1 MSSIDYMHACNL
13 MKSLHLD
20 KGNNSATSYK
30 SRSFPSEMRDLTTE
44 RLVCRDSLEALDE
57 FVVESRMNMEL
68 DILEKRYTLDLRMW
82 EESEKK
88 DVNIPRSYETECV
101 ALFRIEHVIS
111 SHADDEW
118 TIDDLRKSGELQD
131 DVSDAE
137 FLSCQFQKL
146 DIWYESNMKVDI
158 ISANR
163 AWSKFSRTKSFLDVM
178 DLIQESTK
186 AIEWRRQIHLHL
198 RKEFIFSEIDAE
210 HDGFHVNIPWIQII
224 PEPEQPE

>member
-20 KGNNSATSYK
+20 KGNNNSATSY
-30 SRSFPSEMRDLTTE
+30 RSLSEMRDFTTE
-44 RLVCRDSLEALDE
+44 RRVCRDSLEALDE
-57 FVVESRMNMEL
+57 FVLESKMNMEL
-68 DILEKRYTLDLRMW
+68 DILEKRYTLDLRTW
-82 EESEKK
+82 EESAKK
-88 DVNIPRSYETECV
+88 DVIIPRSYETECV
-101 ALFRIEHVIS
+101 ALFRIEHGIS
-111 SHADDEW
+111 SHVDDEW

-137 FLSCQFQKL
+137 FLSSQFQKL

-163 AWSKFSRTKSFLDVM
+163 AWSKFSRTESFLDVM

-198 RKEFIFSEIDAE
+198 RKESIFSEIDAE
-210 HDGFHVNIPWIQII
+210 HDGFHVKIPWIQII